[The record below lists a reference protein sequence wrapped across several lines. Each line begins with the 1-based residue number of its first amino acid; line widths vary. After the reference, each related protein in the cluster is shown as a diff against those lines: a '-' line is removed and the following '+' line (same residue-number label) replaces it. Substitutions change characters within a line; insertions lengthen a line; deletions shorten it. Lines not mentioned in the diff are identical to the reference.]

1 MDLKELACYMK
12 NLLVAL
18 ARVHSFGIVHRDIK
32 PSNFL
37 YDRKNKRY
45 SIYLLK
51 FKFNTAF
58 CRFMLVDFGLAHS
71 VCATKEVPDKKRK
84 RDMLSPVSNKMQDLL
99 LISYNVFVDDR

>member
-1 MDLKELACYMK
+1 MDVKELACYMK

-45 SIYLLK
+45 S
-51 FKFNTAF
+51 N
-58 CRFMLVDFGLAHS
+58 
-71 VCATKEVPDKKRK
+71 
-84 RDMLSPVSNKMQDLL
+84 LSIKIRIKYYIL
-99 LISYNVFVDDR
+99 